1 MKLDDYDIKVE
12 LTAAPRSGMIRFTY
26 PEHEESRIQIDLA
39 RRIGGTSTEQ
49 FVEVVDNHIIR
60 GWMKCMPENG
70 GWGNG
75 AGQANYTI
83 YFYCLFSRPLVDF
96 GIWSAD
102 IPEGTSRKNESN
114 DDENYYQYVR
124 NAVIHP
130 QAKVMQGKHLDF
142 ILNFQPGKMNRF

>member
-1 MKLDDYDIKVE
+1 
-12 LTAAPRSGMIRFTY
+12 
-26 PEHEESRIQIDLA
+26 
-39 RRIGGTSTEQ
+39 
-49 FVEVVDNHIIR
+49 
-60 GWMKCMPENG
+60 MKCTPENG

-75 AGQANYTI
+75 AGQVNYTI

-102 IPEGTSRKNESN
+102 IPEGISRKNESN

-130 QAKVMQGKHLDF
+130 QAKVMQGKHLGF
-142 ILNFQPGKMNRF
+142 YTQFPTRKINRFRRNAVYLLSVWKAHKRIWNMIYRIGISTKFLCARGRCGMMHYLR